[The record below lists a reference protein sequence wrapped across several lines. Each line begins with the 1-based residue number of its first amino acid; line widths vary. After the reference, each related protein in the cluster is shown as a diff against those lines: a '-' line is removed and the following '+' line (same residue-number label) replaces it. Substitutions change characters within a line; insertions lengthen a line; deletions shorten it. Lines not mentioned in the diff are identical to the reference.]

1 MDVISGRMTDGHV
14 FNIIVNGKPK
24 NRGNFSCIAGRGVR
38 RSVTAAEGRL
48 HSVDSVKM
56 LEYFASIPGTLGTRP
71 QYNLATYMLEV
82 ICVDIGHVANVYSM
96 E

>member
-24 NRGNFSCIAGRGVR
+24 NRGNFSCIGLLLLQKGGY
-38 RSVTAAEGRL
+38 TAYFG
-48 HSVDSVKM
+48 VDSVKM